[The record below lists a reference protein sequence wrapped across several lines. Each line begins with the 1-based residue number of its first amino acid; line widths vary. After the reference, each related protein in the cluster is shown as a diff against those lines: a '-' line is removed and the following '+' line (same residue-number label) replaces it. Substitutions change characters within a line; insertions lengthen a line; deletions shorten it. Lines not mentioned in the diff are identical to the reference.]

1 MSKKNEVSAALSRRQ
16 VLSIVAAGG
25 AVGLAWKFG
34 LPGADKARVATAT
47 RQLMGTTLHLTVA
60 GDDVEAAR
68 AAVDA
73 TLARMSELEAALSRY
88 RDDSEVSRLNRTGS
102 IDDAGEDLLALLRLG
117 RDISERGDGAF
128 DITVQPLLS
137 LYRDNLQTQ
146 QALPSRERI
155 EACLP
160 LVDYRALRIDDKR
173 VTFERKGMELTLDG
187 IGKGYIVD
195 RGIETLKARGFGN
208 VLVEAGGD
216 LVASGKKAPAQPW
229 RIGIRKPRPGGT
241 VLRFDASDHAIA
253 TSGDYLQPF
262 VPDCSVHHILD
273 PRTGTSAPELAS
285 STIVAPNA
293 ALADGLATLTM
304 VLGSARGRELIE
316 SYADCEACF
325 IGKDLAV
332 TRTSGF
338 RTI

>member
-1 MSKKNEVSAALSRRQ
+1 MSKTNEGSAALSRRQ

-34 LPGADKARVATAT
+34 LPGGHKARTATAT
-47 RQLMGTTLHLTVA
+47 RHLMGTTLHLTVA
-60 GDDVEAAR
+60 CDDAAAAR

-73 TLARMSELEAALSRY
+73 TLARMTELEAALSRY
-88 RDDSEVSRLNRTGS
+88 RDDSEVGRLNAAGS
-102 IDDAGEDLLALLRLG
+102 IDDAGDDLLALLRLG
-117 RDISERGDGAF
+117 RDLSERGDGAF
-128 DITVQPLLS
+128 DYTVQPLLS
-137 LYRDNLQTQ
+137 LYRDRLRNDHTLPTREQI
-146 QALPSRERI
+146 QARL
-155 EACLP
+155 A
-160 LVDYRALRIDDKR
+160 LVDYRAVRIEGRR
-173 VTFERKGMELTLDG
+173 VRFEREGMELTLDG

-195 RGIETLKARGFGN
+195 RGIETLKAHGFGN

-216 LVASGKKAPAQPW
+216 LVASGSKAPSQPW
-229 RIGIRKPRPGGT
+229 RIGIRKPRAGGT
-241 VLRFDASDHAIA
+241 VLRFDASDRAVA

-285 STIVAPNA
+285 STIVAPSA

-304 VLGSARGRELIE
+304 VLGSAKSRDLIE
-316 SYADCEACF
+316 GTADCEGCF
-325 IGKDLAV
+325 IGKDLSV